1 MKAAGRGAVFI
12 KQINCSPGHDGAGGI
27 GDNAGNGGSRSGC
40 GAGGIGSKEKCGC
53 KKKGQS
59 ESAKHWGLQG
69 EIRVVQATKKEAK
82 SASEKVYNQAKRK
95 LPPRNCL

>member
-1 MKAAGRGAVFI
+1 LSSSPVHSYATGKNGNAV
-12 KQINCSPGHDGAGGI
+12 PLH
-27 GDNAGNGGSRSGC
+27 SRR
-40 GAGGIGSKEKCGC
+40 KKKCRR

-59 ESAKHWGLQG
+59 EAAKHWSLQG

-95 LPPRNCL
+95 LPPCNCL